1 MPNYNKS
8 FSFRNGVQV
17 DEDDLIVRGSLVG
30 IGTTVPRTELDV
42 YGTATVSGVTSSV
55 NIYSTGVGTF
65 SQVHVG
71 TGVTIYGG
79 TTGIISATKFYGD
92 GSTLS
97 NIPSATWTQTG
108 AGNTTIY
115 KEGAVGIATTAVAQ
129 SLTIGGR
136 PDHGET
142 GVGIDSTGTI
152 RATGVITATSFVGA
166 GDYITNLNADNITSG
181 TLPAAAFPNYI
192 SISGIATINN
202 ADVVDLDVSGV
213 GTVATLNST
222 SATLTTI
229 SATNLTASGGLNVTG
244 LSTFAAASSFTSTIN
259 ANDDITIVDDKQI
272 NVGTDSDLQISHE
285 NGVSLIRDTRAG
297 VAATLAIGA
306 DHLILRNKDGN
317 ENYLEATDN
326 GSVKIYHDF
335 SPKFQTSGLG
345 ATVYGTLDATQ
356 LNITGVST
364 FGDIKTGSAATVGFG
379 GTVSFD
385 DNAKATF
392 GYEEDLSIYHDSSH
406 NYLKSTNGRIY
417 LQSVGRLQ
425 LQTGDGSSWKNNL
438 VGYQNDRTDI
448 YHDGDVRLSTS
459 GIGVTVTGE
468 TKTTNLNVTGVSTV
482 AGNLDANGNVDLGAA
497 ASNTITF
504 NGHVDSALL
513 PATDIAHD
521 LGSSSLRWHNFWVQ
535 DINATSSNVTGLST
549 VTGTLDVNGSA
560 DIDNIRI
567 DGNSIDTVAG
577 QLQLGSTEGTVE
589 VNDNLE
595 VTGVSTFIGAVQV
608 NTSVVPDTDLGANLG
623 SSSKYFTDARI
634 GSINVGVAVTNLVTT
649 RDANLRLD
657 GATGLVT
664 IDNDLVVTDGA
675 VVTGI
680 ATFSNTTTFTGQIDA
695 NGGATIDNVRI
706 GVADNNTI
714 DTASGNLKLSAAS
727 GSSVE
732 MTDITVPQGT
742 YLSGIVTAATG
753 IQPNADKGT
762 YLGTA
767 TKSFSGAHI
776 DEVRIGIGATNE
788 IDTREGNLILD
799 AASNIVEVD
808 AILQANGVTN
818 LNGNVAASTKAFFVN
833 ASNNRIGFGTAVPST
848 DFEVIK
854 DSGNLNSQ
862 YIARAGTSNLV
873 VGQQLVGAGNSSLV
887 ISYAGNTAKLE
898 NKDIGNINVDL
909 ATGGGTPTN
918 DTFLHVRHANT
929 PIVSIGHSGFVG
941 INKALPSS
949 ELDINGT
956 LNSLNVRVSGVMTI
970 GSGANEMTFGA
981 GIYNANLLGTLT
993 GQVNAQNGIS
1003 TFRQLSILDD
1013 AEFAQETTFVGL
1025 SSFSGKVGIGT
1036 TTIGTATFRNQG
1048 DSSFVGDVTIDQK
1061 IAVGKNTFLTDSRP
1075 LPTGSNLPSIQYGNI
1090 QNQNNASFIGQ
1101 SVIFCAYSARNDIST
1116 IEHTDSRADENHN
1129 YQSRIGINT
1138 HVPRACLDLGN
1149 SKDAMILPQM
1159 TATEKNFWKNNP
1171 IVATIM
1177 DYGGSSQS
1185 IPRGGSL
1192 FFNTTDQRAEISVG
1206 STGGISC
1213 GIATLTENDSG
1224 FSAYVPP
1231 VMTTTDRN
1239 TMTTKTN
1246 QGGIPAGAII
1256 YNKTTSKLQVYSG
1269 SGTTWADL
1277 H

>member
-1 MPNYNKS
+1 M
-8 FSFRNGVQV
+8 
-17 DEDDLIVRGSLVG
+17 
-30 IGTTVPRTELDV
+30 
-42 YGTATVSGVTSSV
+42 
-55 NIYSTGVGTF
+55 
-65 SQVHVG
+65 
-71 TGVTIYGG
+71 
-79 TTGIISATKFYGD
+79 
-92 GSTLS
+92 
-97 NIPSATWTQTG
+97 
-108 AGNTTIY
+108 
-115 KEGAVGIATTAVAQ
+115 
-129 SLTIGGR
+129 
-136 PDHGET
+136 
-142 GVGIDSTGTI
+142 
-152 RATGVITATSFVGA
+152 
-166 GDYITNLNADNITSG
+166 NADNITSG

-259 ANDDITIVDDKQI
+259 ANDDITIADNKEI
-272 NVGTDSDLQISHE
+272 NVGTDSDLKISYNTSSDQAVIKSDSKIISIMSGNSVEIEDE
-285 NGVSLIRDTRAG
+285 NGVNIAQFKKLGGSL
-297 VAATLAIGA
+297 L
-306 DHLILRNKDGN
+306 
-317 ENYLEATDN
+317 
-326 GSVKIYHDF
+326 YHDGA
-335 SPKFQTSGLG
+335 SKKFETSGLG

-356 LNITGVST
+356 INITGVST
-364 FGDIKTGSAATVGFG
+364 FGDIKTGSASTVGFG
-379 GTVSFD
+379 ATVSFD
-385 DNAKATF
+385 DNVKATF
-392 GYEEDLSIYHDSSH
+392 GYEEDLSIYHDATH

-417 LQSVGRLQ
+417 LQGVGRLQ
-425 LQTGDGSSWKNNL
+425 LQTGDGTNWKNTV
-438 VGYQNDRTDI
+438 VGYQNDKTDV
-448 YHDGDVRLSTS
+448 YHNGNVRLSTS
-459 GIGVTVTGE
+459 GIGVTVYNQLD
-468 TKTTNLNVTGVSTV
+468 TTDLKVTGVSTFTGTV
-482 AGNLDANGNVDLGAA
+482 VANGDVTLGNATSDDIA
-497 ASNTITF
+497 LTGRITS
-504 NGHVDSALL
+504 GII

-535 DINATSSNVTGLST
+535 DINATSSNVIGLST
-549 VTGTLDVNGSA
+549 VTGTLGVSGRVDV
-560 DIDNIRI
+560 DNVRI

-623 SSSKYFTDARI
+623 GASKYFGTARV
-634 GSINVGVAVTNLVTT
+634 GSINIGIGASNLVTT

-657 GATGLVT
+657 SATGVVT
-664 IDNDLVVTDGA
+664 VDNDLVVTDGA

-714 DTASGNLKLSAAS
+714 DTSSGNLKLSAAS

-732 MTDITVPQGT
+732 MTDVTVPQGT

-753 IQPNADKGT
+753 IQPNTDKGT

-776 DEVRIGIGATNE
+776 DEVRIGVGATNE

-833 ASNNRIGFGTAVPST
+833 AGNNRIGFGTAVPST

-918 DTFLHVRHANT
+918 DTFLHVRHSNT

-956 LNSLNVRVSGVMTI
+956 LNSLNVFVSGIMTI
-970 GSGANEMTFGA
+970 GSGANQMTFGG

-993 GQVNAQNGIS
+993 GQV
-1003 TFRQLSILDD
+1003 LSLIH
-1013 AEFAQETTFVGL
+1013 
-1025 SSFSGKVGIGT
+1025 I
-1036 TTIGTATFRNQG
+1036 
-1048 DSSFVGDVTIDQK
+1048 
-1061 IAVGKNTFLTDSRP
+1061 
-1075 LPTGSNLPSIQYGNI
+1075 
-1090 QNQNNASFIGQ
+1090 
-1101 SVIFCAYSARNDIST
+1101 
-1116 IEHTDSRADENHN
+1116 
-1129 YQSRIGINT
+1129 
-1138 HVPRACLDLGN
+1138 
-1149 SKDAMILPQM
+1149 
-1159 TATEKNFWKNNP
+1159 
-1171 IVATIM
+1171 
-1177 DYGGSSQS
+1177 
-1185 IPRGGSL
+1185 
-1192 FFNTTDQRAEISVG
+1192 
-1206 STGGISC
+1206 
-1213 GIATLTENDSG
+1213 
-1224 FSAYVPP
+1224 
-1231 VMTTTDRN
+1231 
-1239 TMTTKTN
+1239 
-1246 QGGIPAGAII
+1246 
-1256 YNKTTSKLQVYSG
+1256 
-1269 SGTTWADL
+1269 
-1277 H
+1277 